1 MLPFGKPPATRQ
13 AWLESLARRLAWAF
27 PEVQAKDIFAD
38 YREQFEV
45 GKDRGKSDNEIIEA
59 LGTPSEAVAQLME
72 EDPSARMDL
81 LRHCLLWGAALVLC
95 WAFVWL
101 SFLGNMRTGFLIG
114 VCMFLP
120 VSSAVL
126 FMLVRGPGRLALEQL
141 AVPEKPASPGKIFLV
156 LPVLMFLCL
165 ISQEIL
171 IIRFVRFGDIPLKWI
186 ALQDIGPINVMALEL
201 FALAMALLAAWL
213 LFRSVTSSIRYFPG
227 IVHAGG
233 AAFSALAITS
243 VYTAMDIEISHS
255 ILELQVLFRLA
266 PYLAGLITAGVFQ
279 HWIDGSKP
287 LPYCFRDKNVSW
299 TDWRHRLAVSLLGWF
314 SAEQSI
320 EILEDYQ
327 EQFELGREQ
336 GKSEAD
342 ILAEMGR
349 PATVVRDLLAE
360 DRKARLRH
368 RKQWPW
374 VVMCVLAG
382 WLLLGLIQAFELG
395 GVWLGL
401 YFDDHRVQI
410 GALSVV
416 LGTVSLSALLRVRE
430 RAAVERRFP
439 TEKKPTVWLFL
450 LPLVIAIAL
459 NGFVLYLLARPWSQW
474 NYKPVRF
481 YVVVGIEH
489 AVLIL
494 CVLMVWTLARCFS
507 GSIRYLPA
515 AIHAIGCAC
524 CVLCTGLFCSHLDF
538 EGMFGELF
546 YSELICNRFLPDLL
560 PYAVSVVLALA
571 VWLVIHR
578 KPRKEG

>member
-1 MLPFGKPPATRQ
+1 MFTFGKPPATRQ

-38 YREQFEV
+38 YREQFGE
-45 GKDRGKSDNEIIEA
+45 GKNRGKSDNEIIEA

-126 FMLVRGPGRLALEQL
+126 FMLIRGPGRLVLEQL
-141 AVPEKPASPGKIFLV
+141 AIPKKPASPGKIFLV

-171 IIRFVRFGDIPLKWI
+171 IIRFVRFGDIPLEWN
-186 ALQDIGPINVMALEL
+186 APQDIGPINVMALEL

-266 PYLAGLITAGVFQ
+266 PYLAGLITARVFQ
-279 HWIDGSKP
+279 HWVDGSKP
-287 LPYCFRDKNVSW
+287 LPYCFRDKNVNW

-336 GKSEAD
+336 GKPEAD
-342 ILAEMGR
+342 ILSEMGR

-360 DRKARLRH
+360 DRKARLRR
-368 RKQWPW
+368 RKHWPW

-382 WLLLGLIQAFELG
+382 WLLLGLMKAFEFG
-395 GVWLGL
+395 GVGLGL
-401 YFDDHRVQI
+401 YFDDHRIQI
-410 GALSVV
+410 GILSVV
-416 LGTVSLSALLRVRE
+416 LGTASLFVLLCVHK

-450 LPLVIAIAL
+450 LPVVIIVLL
-459 NGFVLYLLARPWSQW
+459 NGFTMYLSVCRILSSGAARFFMVVWAE
-474 NYKPVRF
+474 RF
-481 YVVVGIEH
+481 VV
-489 AVLIL
+489 AL
-494 CVLMVWTLARCFS
+494 CVLMVWALARCFS

-515 AIHAIGCAC
+515 AIHAAGCAC
-524 CVLCTGLFCSHLDF
+524 SVLCTGLLCSHLDP
-538 EGMFGELF
+538 EGMYGQIR
-546 YSELICNRFLPDLL
+546 YSWFLPDLL

-578 KPRKEG
+578 KPNKEG